1 MTQKEV
7 TTGNETQNETAW
19 NLIHDQLT
27 FEKPENPSMLANLPE
42 GETADNIV
50 TYADYLDVV
59 HPTVRLE
66 DGTKDPAVEETR
78 LKLQG

>member
-1 MTQKEV
+1 M
-7 TTGNETQNETAW
+7 
-19 NLIHDQLT
+19 IHDQLT

-78 LKLQG
+78 LKLQS